1 MNVNSLIST
10 VMLILLGM
18 AHATKESHIDD
29 EENHEQ
35 HQNLRAA
42 KNSMPGKVK
51 TVSVRPLYR
60 ALSTV

>member
-1 MNVNSLIST
+1 
-10 VMLILLGM
+10 MLILLGM